1 MEFPCERDGKKVPDA
16 EFRERSWRTHEEQ
29 KLGFL
34 RVYVV
39 PSQRHARS
47 SWRSSSSR
55 TRNEHT
61 RTKRRF
67 GRDARPIIII
77 TGIHGAQLGRAK
89 DRRRTVACIALLSS
103 FIPLDFHPCVPCI
116 DYKYHDRVITH
127 MCNYTGSSRY
137 YIIFGFVTFRFNRLE
152 SRLHAFLRRTIA
164 LSLSVS
170 AGFQLAPWNL
180 SITYAFLRILSRLFY
195 LNYRAD

>member
-1 MEFPCERDGKKVPDA
+1 MKNARGTEIGIPPRVRCSKSTS
-16 EFRERSWRTHEEQ
+16 RSFLVTVVVQSNEE
-29 KLGFL
+29 
-34 RVYVV
+34 
-39 PSQRHARS
+39 
-47 SWRSSSSR
+47 R
-55 TRNEHT
+55 TR
-61 RTKRRF
+61 RGPIRRRF

-152 SRLHAFLRRTIA
+152 SRLHAFLLRTIV
-164 LSLSVS
+164 LSLRERQIPVSSVEFKYRVCVPQDPF
-170 AGFQLAPWNL
+170 AAVL
-180 SITYAFLRILSRLFY
+180 S
-195 LNYRAD
+195 

>member
-1 MEFPCERDGKKVPDA
+1 MGFPCERDGKKVPDA
-16 EFRERSWRTHEEQ
+16 EFQGRSWRE
-29 KLGFL
+29 
-34 RVYVV
+34 
-39 PSQRHARS
+39 
-47 SWRSSSSR
+47 R
-55 TRNEHT
+55 TRNRNWDSSACTLFQVNVTLVPRDGRRPVERGTNTT

-164 LSLSVS
+164 LSLRKRQIPVSSVEFKYRVCVPQDPF
-170 AGFQLAPWNL
+170 AAVL
-180 SITYAFLRILSRLFY
+180 S
-195 LNYRAD
+195 

>member
-1 MEFPCERDGKKVPDA
+1 MERRC
-16 EFRERSWRTHEEQ
+16 RTQSFGSVLEE
-29 KLGFL
+29 
-34 RVYVV
+34 
-39 PSQRHARS
+39 
-47 SWRSSSSR
+47 R
-55 TRNEHT
+55 TRNRNWDSSACTLFQVNVTLVPRDGRRPVERGTNTT

-103 FIPLDFHPCVPCI
+103 FIPLDFHLCVPCI

-180 SITYAFLRILSRLFY
+180 SIAYAFPRILSRLFY